1 MTNEASTQWAY
12 LAVATMAAR
21 TVGSSGTSA
30 GGTGKASSSDG
41 RAHTSRCP
49 STGAGVPSH
58 LLHSAPRHT
67 GLREQ

>member
-1 MTNEASTQWAY
+1 
-12 LAVATMAAR
+12 MAAR